1 MIHHR
6 LAQVQAQLP
15 GEGGMPIKNYQICFV
30 KYWSYSEMVGNRNKR
45 K

>member
-15 GEGGMPIKNYQICFV
+15 GEGECQLKTIKFV
-30 KYWSYSEMVGNRNKR
+30 LLNTGVIQKW
-45 K
+45 